1 MTQAFT
7 RRAAVLGVVGLAT
20 SMRGAPAQAAAKSA
34 LLQRTPNMD
43 LGPFYPVVKP
53 GDQDRDLTRV
63 KGRNGRASGQVLLLT
78 GQVRTKE
85 GRPIP
90 GAVLEIWQADAHGRY
105 GHPSEDTKL
114 ATGNLD
120 PFFQHYARQTTDADG
135 RYSFLTV
142 HPAAYPGGMGPNGV
156 IMRAPHIHFDVTG
169 KRQRTVT
176 AMYLPGTDA
185 KLLAQ
190 DPVLHRDLY
199 VGVMPGVKLEEEMK
213 AVLGKISDKAP
224 GLETGAKLCTWDIVL
239 SG

>member
-1 MTQAFT
+1 MGHLFT
-7 RRAAVLGVVGLAT
+7 RRAAVLGVVGFAT
-20 SMRGAPAQAAAKSA
+20 TVQSAPALTSPKPA
-34 LLQRTPNMD
+34 LLERTPNMD

-85 GRPIP
+85 GRPIA
-90 GAVLEIWQADAHGRY
+90 GALLEIWQADANGRY

-114 ATGNLD
+114 ATGKLD
-120 PFFQHYARQTTDADG
+120 PFFQHYGRQTTDADG

-142 HPAAYPGGMGPNGV
+142 HPAAYPGGMGPDGV

-176 AMYLPGTDA
+176 AMYLPGTSA
-185 KLLAQ
+185 KILEQ

-199 VGVMPGVKLEEEMK
+199 VGVMPGLKLEEEMK
-213 AVLGKISDKAP
+213 AVLGKITDKAP
-224 GLETGAKLCTWDIVL
+224 GMEPGAKLCTWDIVL